1 MEGLDKGWNMVG
13 KQRAANYTNV
23 PPGDYTFRVKGTNS
37 DGIWNEQ
44 GVALKII
51 IPPPFWQTTWFRVI
65 AALAVIGGISG
76 VFLLR
81 IRSIE
86 KQRQQLETQV
96 DERTREL
103 RQTMLALESAKDAAE
118 TANRAKSTFL
128 ANMSHELRTP
138 LNAIL
143 GFTQV
148 MARDKRLPPEQLENV
163 AIVQRSSEH
172 LLGLINDVLEVS
184 KIEAGRT
191 SLNPR
196 NFDLHHLLEGLQEMF
211 ALRAENKG
219 IVLQMV
225 LAPDVPRYVNGDEG
239 KLRQILM
246 NLLGNAVKFTSQG
259 QVVLGVQAPEP
270 PQGRQVQVIFS
281 VEDSGPGIS
290 PQEMELLFLP
300 FVQTSSGQE
309 SQEGTGLGLSI
320 SQQYVHLMGGAIR
333 VSSELGAGSRFEF
346 EVPFQTVSLADL
358 EKPPLTRR
366 VVSLEPGQPAYR
378 LLVVDDQEVN
388 RKLLVKIFQP
398 LGFEIRQAANG
409 AEALEVWQSWSP
421 HLIWMDM
428 RMPVMDGYEATRRIK
443 ATTQGMA
450 TIIIALTASALEE
463 DRQVI
468 LSEGCDDYMRKPFVE
483 NDLLEA
489 AARHL
494 GVRYIYEDILPVDS
508 TTGKAGPTPAPQD
521 GYLEL
526 LAHLQAADPAWISS
540 LERATILGDLDEI
553 DHLASQI
560 EEQDQELADGI
571 ASLADRFEHEQILA
585 LIKRS
590 RNPDEYATY

>member
-1 MEGLDKGWNMVG
+1 
-13 KQRAANYTNV
+13 
-23 PPGDYTFRVKGTNS
+23 
-37 DGIWNEQ
+37 
-44 GVALKII
+44 
-51 IPPPFWQTTWFRVI
+51 
-65 AALAVIGGISG
+65 
-76 VFLLR
+76 
-81 IRSIE
+81 
-86 KQRQQLETQV
+86 
-96 DERTREL
+96 
-103 RQTMLALESAKDAAE
+103 
-118 TANRAKSTFL
+118 
-128 ANMSHELRTP
+128 
-138 LNAIL
+138 
-143 GFTQV
+143 
-148 MARDKRLPPEQLENV
+148 
-163 AIVQRSSEH
+163 
-172 LLGLINDVLEVS
+172 
-184 KIEAGRT
+184 
-191 SLNPR
+191 
-196 NFDLHHLLEGLQEMF
+196 
-211 ALRAENKG
+211 
-219 IVLQMV
+219 
-225 LAPDVPRYVNGDEG
+225 
-239 KLRQILM
+239 
-246 NLLGNAVKFTSQG
+246 
-259 QVVLGVQAPEP
+259 VQAPEP
-270 PQGRQVQVIFS
+270 PQGRQVRVVFA

-320 SQQYVHLMGGAIR
+320 SQQYVQLMGGEIR

-346 EVPFQTVSLADL
+346 DVPFQTVSLADL

-366 VVSLEPGQPAYR
+366 VVSLEPGQAAYR

-494 GVRYIYEDILPVDS
+494 GVRYVYEDILPVDS
-508 TTGKAGPTPAPQD
+508 TTGKAGPTPTPQD

-553 DHLASQI
+553 DRLARQI
-560 EEQDQELADGI
+560 EEQDQELANGI
-571 ASLADRFEHEQILA
+571 VSLADRFEHEQILA

-590 RNPDEYATY
+590 RNPDENATY

>member
-1 MEGLDKGWNMVG
+1 
-13 KQRAANYTNV
+13 
-23 PPGDYTFRVKGTNS
+23 
-37 DGIWNEQ
+37 
-44 GVALKII
+44 
-51 IPPPFWQTTWFRVI
+51 
-65 AALAVIGGISG
+65 
-76 VFLLR
+76 
-81 IRSIE
+81 
-86 KQRQQLETQV
+86 
-96 DERTREL
+96 
-103 RQTMLALESAKDAAE
+103 
-118 TANRAKSTFL
+118 
-128 ANMSHELRTP
+128 
-138 LNAIL
+138 
-143 GFTQV
+143 
-148 MARDKRLPPEQLENV
+148 
-163 AIVQRSSEH
+163 
-172 LLGLINDVLEVS
+172 
-184 KIEAGRT
+184 
-191 SLNPR
+191 
-196 NFDLHHLLEGLQEMF
+196 
-211 ALRAENKG
+211 
-219 IVLQMV
+219 MV

-346 EVPFQTVSLADL
+346 DIPFQTVSLADL
-358 EKPPLTRR
+358 EIPPLTRR
-366 VVSLEPGQPAYR
+366 VVSLEPGQPVYR

-553 DHLASQI
+553 DRLARQI
-560 EEQDQELADGI
+560 EEQDQELANGI

>member
-1 MEGLDKGWNMVG
+1 
-13 KQRAANYTNV
+13 
-23 PPGDYTFRVKGTNS
+23 
-37 DGIWNEQ
+37 
-44 GVALKII
+44 
-51 IPPPFWQTTWFRVI
+51 
-65 AALAVIGGISG
+65 
-76 VFLLR
+76 
-81 IRSIE
+81 
-86 KQRQQLETQV
+86 
-96 DERTREL
+96 
-103 RQTMLALESAKDAAE
+103 
-118 TANRAKSTFL
+118 
-128 ANMSHELRTP
+128 
-138 LNAIL
+138 
-143 GFTQV
+143 
-148 MARDKRLPPEQLENV
+148 
-163 AIVQRSSEH
+163 
-172 LLGLINDVLEVS
+172 
-184 KIEAGRT
+184 
-191 SLNPR
+191 
-196 NFDLHHLLEGLQEMF
+196 
-211 ALRAENKG
+211 
-219 IVLQMV
+219 
-225 LAPDVPRYVNGDEG
+225 
-239 KLRQILM
+239 
-246 NLLGNAVKFTSQG
+246 
-259 QVVLGVQAPEP
+259 
-270 PQGRQVQVIFS
+270 
-281 VEDSGPGIS
+281 
-290 PQEMELLFLP
+290 
-300 FVQTSSGQE
+300 
-309 SQEGTGLGLSI
+309 
-320 SQQYVHLMGGAIR
+320 
-333 VSSELGAGSRFEF
+333 
-346 EVPFQTVSLADL
+346 VSLADL
-358 EKPPLTRR
+358 EKPPLIRR

-494 GVRYIYEDILPVDS
+494 GVRYVYEDILPVDS
-508 TTGKAGPTPAPQD
+508 TTGKAGPTPAPED

-553 DHLASQI
+553 DRLARQI
-560 EEQDQELADGI
+560 EEQDQELANGI
-571 ASLADRFEHEQILA
+571 VSLADRFEHEQILA